1 MADSFTSLTR
11 RRERACKDRQ
21 SFASLLSPSC
31 WLGKFGGKFSRSFQ
45 IFDRPFHCRVSLFHN
60 WKEETGKNSISTWI
74 HWKLIKINDQNSVPY
89 LGSYRCRCT
98 QRRPRRFFQF
108 NEARAP
114 SFWKSHSELDD
125 GLERLI
131 IKKFPFFILYSVH
144 VRGWIQAFCLA
155 EKLGRNSTFLATF
168 FHGNQLATPPL
179 SRIIAHS
186 HLSQVSLSLSS
197 YRDNRARLREERKV

>member
-11 RRERACKDRQ
+11 RRGERACKDRQ

-74 HWKLIKINDQNSVPY
+74 HWKLIKINDQNSVLY
-89 LGSYRCRCT
+89 LGSYRCRRT

-144 VRGWIQAFCLA
+144 VRGWIQAFRLA

-179 SRIIAHS
+179 S
-186 HLSQVSLSLSS
+186 LLFELSLT
-197 YRDNRARLREERKV
+197 RIFRKFLYLYLITEIIEHG